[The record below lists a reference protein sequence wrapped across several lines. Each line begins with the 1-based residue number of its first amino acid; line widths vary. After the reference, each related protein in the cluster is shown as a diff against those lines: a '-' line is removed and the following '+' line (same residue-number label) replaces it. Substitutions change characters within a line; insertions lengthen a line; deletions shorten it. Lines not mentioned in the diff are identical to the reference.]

1 MSSPESARDGG
12 VRVPGKRT
20 RSRVMVIGLDCAAPE
35 LVFDRWLDDL
45 PNLKRLC
52 RNGFYGPLR
61 SCDPPIT
68 VPAWSVMMSSKSP
81 GTLGVYGFR
90 NRADHSYDRY
100 SIANSLAI
108 KEDRV
113 WDILSRSGKRSIV
126 IGVPGTYPPRPLN
139 GFLIGD
145 FLTPD
150 ITCNYTYPSELK
162 DEIASLVGEYVVDVR
177 DFRSGN
183 KPKVLA
189 DIYEMTRKRFQVA
202 RHLLSNEEWD
212 FFMMVEM
219 GVDRI
224 HHAFWDDMDPAH
236 RLYAPGNK
244 FESAIHDYYQ
254 EVDREIGSLLTF
266 ADDATVVLV
275 VSDHGAKRMDGG
287 ICVNEWL
294 IANGYLSLAEE
305 PANPVPLAKAKIDW
319 SRTKAWGDGGYYA
332 RVFLNVAGREPN
344 GTIAPEEYENIREE
358 LAAGLKT
365 IPDENGREIGTK
377 VFRPEQLY
385 REVRGVAPDLIVYFG
400 DLYWRSVG
408 TVGGGQIHTFKND
421 TGPDGANHAE
431 NGIFLLHPAGDGIPG
446 GRQIEGL
453 RITDIAPTILRLY
466 GLPVP
471 QDMEGTALACSFADS
486 FGEIDSSAAN
496 TDLAAPFTTLIA
508 K

>member
-1 MSSPESARDGG
+1 LKNLFSPESTHDAALRAALGEAR
-12 VRVPGKRT
+12 P
-20 RSRVMVIGLDCAAPE
+20 RVMLIGLDCAAPE

-45 PNLKRLC
+45 PTLKRLC
-52 RNGFYGPLR
+52 QNGVHGPLR

-81 GTLGVYGFR
+81 GRLGVYGFR
-90 NRADHSYDRY
+90 NRADYSYDRY
-100 SIANSLAI
+100 AIANSLAI
-108 KEDRV
+108 KEDRL

-139 GFLIGD
+139 GLLIGD

-150 ITCNYTYPSELK
+150 TNCDYTYPPGLK
-162 DEIASLVGEYVVDVR
+162 DEIARVVGEYVLDVR

-183 KPKVLA
+183 KNKILA
-189 DIYEMTRKRFQVA
+189 DIYEMTRKRFQLA
-202 RHLLSNEEWD
+202 RHLLAKEDWD
-212 FFMMVEM
+212 YFMMVEM

-236 RLYAPGNK
+236 RFYEAGNK

-254 EVDREIGSLLTF
+254 EVDREIGELLAF
-266 ADDATVVLV
+266 GDDATAVLV

-294 IANGYLSLAEE
+294 IANGYLALTE
-305 PANPVPLAKAKIDW
+305 NPVSPIPLSKAKVDW
-319 SRTKAWGDGGYYA
+319 SKTKAWGDGGYYA

-344 GTIAPEEYENIREE
+344 GTIAPEDYEKVRKE
-358 LAAGLKT
+358 LIIGLKA
-365 IPDENGREIGTK
+365 IPDENGQEIGTQ
-377 VFRPEQLY
+377 VFRPEELY
-385 REVRGVAPDLIVYFG
+385 KEVRGVAPDLIVYFG

-408 TVGGGQIHTFKND
+408 TVGGGRIHTFEND

-431 NGIFLLHPAGDGIPG
+431 NGVFLFRPPGDGIPEG
-446 GRQIEGL
+446 GQIEGL
-453 RITDIAPTILRLY
+453 RITDIAPIILQLF

-471 QDMEGTALACSFADS
+471 QDMEGTALISSLAISPG
-486 FGEIDSSAAN
+486 GENLSA
-496 TDLAAPFTTLIA
+496 TGDERRLL
-508 K
+508 